1 MESISVWIVPN
12 RAKHAAEACRNPER
26 RWAEGS
32 IPTDRLVSALA
43 TASKE
48 QIANAPLLLIG
59 CSLSHGL

>member
-1 MESISVWIVPN
+1 MESISVWTVPN
-12 RAKHAAEACRNPER
+12 WAKHAAEARGNPER
-26 RWAEGS
+26 GWAEGL
-32 IPTDRLVSALA
+32 ILTDRLVSALA